1 MVNWYQYEVT
11 STSFEVMYA
20 YDKFEVENTVKTNG
34 NSSKVPVQKFYYWVS
49 LNFTSLEKMF

>member
-34 NSSKVPVQKFYYWVS
+34 NSSKVPVQKFYY
-49 LNFTSLEKMF
+49 